1 MQRNSVHRLLRA
13 PLTAAACALAAAVL
27 TAAPA
32 LAQTDKVLNLYSSR
46 HYQTDEALYAGFT
59 AKTGIRI
66 NRIEADDNALLE
78 RLRTEGRNS
87 PADVFI
93 TVDAGRLWRA
103 EQLDL
108 FLPIDSAVL
117 NTRIPAHLRTPGGT
131 WFGFS
136 TRARVIAYNR
146 RTVKPEEV
154 ATYEDLAHPR
164 MKGRICIRASN
175 HVYNLSLVGSMIE
188 RLGEAKAEAWA
199 RGMVANLARPP
210 RGGDTDQLRGVAA
223 GECDVAVANTYY
235 YVRLMKST
243 RAQDRELVERVALS
257 FPNQATSGTH
267 VNVSGAGILRTA
279 PNPVAARLFLEY
291 LASDEAQIYFADG
304 NNEWPVVPSAISR
317 NPELVAL
324 GRFKAESTNIGVFGR
339 NQALAQ
345 KILDRV
351 GWK

>member
-1 MQRNSVHRLLRA
+1 MQRKPVYRLLSTPWA
-13 PLTAAACALAAAVL
+13 GVLFMLCATLV
-27 TAAPA
+27 PA
-32 LAQTDKVLNLYSSR
+32 TPVVAQTDKVLNLYSSR
-46 HYQTDEALYAGFT
+46 HYQTDEALYSGFT
-59 AKTGIRI
+59 AKTGIKI
-66 NRIEADDNALLE
+66 NRIEANDNALLE
-78 RLRTEGRNS
+78 RLKTEGRNS

-103 EQLDL
+103 EQMDL
-108 FLPIDSAVL
+108 FMPVDSAVL
-117 NTRIPAHLRTPGGT
+117 NKRIPANMRTSNGT

-146 RTVKPEEV
+146 KTVKPEEV

-188 RLGEAKAEAWA
+188 RLGEAKTEEWA

-223 GECDVAVANTYY
+223 GECDVAVSNTYY
-235 YVRLMKST
+235 YVRLMKSD
-243 RAQDRELVERVALS
+243 RPQDRELVERVALS

-267 VNVSGAGILRTA
+267 VNVSGAGILRSA

-304 NNEWPVVPSAISR
+304 NNEWPVVPSAISK
-317 NPELVAL
+317 NPELASL
-324 GRFKAESTNIGVFGR
+324 GKFKAESTNIGVFGR

>member
-1 MQRNSVHRLLRA
+1 MRMFLSFRLTLPLAGALCAVASMLATA
-13 PLTAAACALAAAVL
+13 PTA
-27 TAAPA
+27 
-32 LAQTDKVLNLYSSR
+32 AQTDKVLNLYTAR
-46 HYQTDEALYAGFT
+46 HYQTDEALYTGFT
-59 AKTGIRI
+59 RKTGIKV
-66 NRIEADDNALLE
+66 NRIEAGEDALLE
-78 RLRTEGRNS
+78 RVRSEGRNS

-103 EQLDL
+103 EQFDL
-108 FLPIDSAVL
+108 FQPLDSAEL
-117 NTRIPAHLRTPGGT
+117 KARIPAQLRTPNGT

-146 RTVKPEEV
+146 KTVRPEEV

-164 MKGRICIRASN
+164 LKGRICIRASN
-175 HVYNLSLVGSMIE
+175 HVYNLSLMASMIE

-199 RGMVANLARPP
+199 RGVVANLARPP
-210 RGGDTDQLRGVAA
+210 RGGDTDQLLGVAA

-243 RAQDRELVERVALS
+243 RPQDRQVVERVAIS

-267 VNVSGAGILRTA
+267 VNVSGAGMLRTA

-304 NNEWPVVPSAISR
+304 NNEWPVVSTAAPR
-317 NPELVAL
+317 NPELASL
-324 GRFKAESTNIGVFGR
+324 GKFKAETFNIGVLGR
-339 NQALAQ
+339 NQAQAQ

>member
-1 MQRNSVHRLLRA
+1 MQRKSASRLLCA
-13 PLTAAACALAAAVL
+13 PLAGAMCALAAAVL
-27 TAAPA
+27 MAPPA

-46 HYQTDEALYAGFT
+46 HYQTDEALYSGFT

-108 FLPIDSAVL
+108 FMPLDSAVL
-117 NTRIPAHLRTPGGT
+117 NKRIPANLRTPTGT

-146 RTVKPEEV
+146 KTVKPEEV

-175 HVYNLSLVGSMIE
+175 HVYNLSLVGSMLE

-243 RAQDRELVERVALS
+243 RPQDRDLVERVALS

-291 LASDEAQIYFADG
+291 LASDEAQVYFADG

-317 NPELVAL
+317 NPELAAL
-324 GRFKAESTNIGVFGR
+324 GRFKAESTNIGVLGR